1 MSETIKTE
9 KPAKD
14 DQQQFWRMAI
24 ETWQAS
30 GLSVRQFCKQ
40 EGLQE
45 PTFYSWRKKR
55 TGDDSEQEDQ
65 HKPKPSA
72 FIEVSM
78 PQSNP
83 TVIELLL
90 TSGNTLRM
98 PTGADST
105 TLSMVLSV
113 VRAAGLC

>member
-14 DQQQFWRMAI
+14 DQQQFWQMAI
-24 ETWQAS
+24 ETWRTS
-30 GLSVRQFCKQ
+30 GMSVRQFCTK
-40 EGLQE
+40 EGLSE
-45 PTFYSWRKKR
+45 PSFYSWRKKL
-55 TGDDSEQEDQ
+55 TGSDTESESLDTS
-65 HKPKPSA
+65 P

>member
-14 DQQQFWRMAI
+14 DQQQFWQMAI
-24 ETWQAS
+24 ETWRVS
-30 GLSVRQFCKQ
+30 GLSIRQFCKQ
-40 EGLQE
+40 EGLTE
-45 PTFYSWRKKR
+45 PAFYIWRKKL
-55 TGDDSEQEDQ
+55 TGSDTESENLDTL
-65 HKPKPSA
+65 P

-83 TVIELLL
+83 TGIELLL
-90 TSGNTLRM
+90 TSGNTLRI
-98 PTGADST
+98 PAGADST
-105 TLSMVLSV
+105 TLSTVLSV